1 MKKLFFIIPTIL
13 ICLVIINLS
22 AEAKQKRDKDFN
34 IIIAV
39 NHLDYEEVCNA
50 VKEAGGTVRFQ
61 YKYCK
66 AVAVTIPSDNLESI
80 LNMPEVQGS
89 YKDREFSLPKPPVIN
104 RPGFETVYDRVQ
116 NTADHVQAI
125 TTAELEG
132 LIGSGPNKYQSFTND
147 LTGASDFW
155 LNTGHY
161 GEEVIVGIMD
171 SGVSREAMAVAD
183 RIVGA
188 ENFTG
193 EVTPG
198 DSPDNDPHGT
208 WVACCVGANA
218 IFGFGDPKIQ
228 DAVKAY
234 CPSCVIIDYFGD
246 GIDGIP
252 MVGQAP
258 GALFYSFKVFK
269 ADLTTSNSILLA
281 AMERAI
287 ELKKENILPDLKV
300 INMSFGGPSLFSGED
315 PFFTQLFEKMDDEG
329 ILVTVSAGN
338 AGASGM
344 TIGNPGLAE
353 NILTVGAS
361 NDATHERIGIA
372 IDQEDVGLG
381 WLWRPIDNNQT
392 AYFSSRGP
400 TADGR
405 TDPEIVAPGTW
416 RFVQDAKEDSIRWVS
431 GTSFS
436 APTVAGAAA
445 LLLSAHQ
452 ESQPKDLRGALLNG
466 ANPTLLTDNSGEQD
480 QGFGFLDV
488 VAANTEL
495 IEGAKNPKDKGEDKK
510 KVKQNI
516 KKVTDIKVIKKKDFT
531 ENISD
536 LLPGQRAE
544 YFYEIKKNVN
554 RVTVTISDVSPDLPQ
569 EDQNKLFGDNLL
581 VFIHSAKTSAIG
593 ADGDYRAGTPVTVK
607 VKEDATFVL
616 EGSDL
621 DEGIARIT
629 ILGDWRNVGEISA
642 TINISREDEKKDHY
656 FSKKGEVA
664 EGEFK
669 TFSIYVPSGAEE
681 LTLALEL
688 NWKRNWGHY
697 PTDDLDMYVY
707 YSDNS
712 LNSDNSL
719 ILLDNDG
726 DGDWDGL
733 SLDSPE
739 RININNPAPGIWT
752 VLIKG
757 FKVWKKE
764 EKFELF
770 VKGGSNSLF
779 EN

>member
-13 ICLVIINLS
+13 TWLVIINLS
-22 AEAKQKRDKDFN
+22 AEAKQKQDKDFN

-61 YKYCK
+61 YKYCE
-66 AVAVTIPSDNLESI
+66 AVAITMPSDNLESI

-89 YKDREFSLPKPPVIN
+89 YKDREFSLPKLPVIN
-104 RPGFETVYDRVQ
+104 RPGFETVYDHIQ
-116 NTADHVQAI
+116 NTADHVQTI

-132 LIGSGPNKYQSFTND
+132 LIGSGPNNYQPFTSD

-155 LNTGHY
+155 SNTGHY

-171 SGVSREAMAVAD
+171 TGVSSGAIAVAD

-193 EVTPG
+193 DGISG
-198 DSPDNDPHGT
+198 DSSLNHPHGT
-208 WVACCVGANA
+208 QVACCVGANA
-218 IFGFGDPKIQ
+218 IFGFGDPTIQ
-228 DAVKAY
+228 NAVKAY
-234 CPSCVIIDYFGD
+234 CPSCVMSDHFGL

-252 MVGQAP
+252 MLGQAP
-258 GALFYSFKVFK
+258 KALFYSLKVF
-269 ADLTTSNSILLA
+269 DTNLTTSVSILLA
-281 AMERAI
+281 AMERAV
-287 ELKKENILPDLKV
+287 ELKKENIFPNLKV
-300 INMSFGGPSLFSGED
+300 INMSFGSPSLFSGED
-315 PFFTQLFEKMDDEG
+315 PFFAQLVEMMDDVG

-338 AGASGM
+338 AGPSGM
-344 TIGNPGLAE
+344 TIGDPGLAE

-361 NDATHERIGIA
+361 DDATHERIAMEIFSYPGF
-372 IDQEDVGLG
+372 GL
-381 WLWRPIDNNQT
+381 LCRPIDNNQT

-405 TDPEIVAPGTW
+405 NDPEIVAPGTW
-416 RFVQDAKEDSIRWVS
+416 RFVQHANGHLISWAS

-445 LLLSAHQ
+445 LLLSAHP
-452 ESQPKDLRGALLNG
+452 ESQPKDIRGALING

-480 QGFGFLDV
+480 KGFGFLDV
-488 VAANTEL
+488 FAANTEL

-510 KVKQNI
+510 KVEQNI
-516 KKVTDIKVIKKKDFT
+516 KKVADIKVIKKKDFT
-531 ENISD
+531 EN
-536 LLPGQRAE
+536 
-544 YFYEIKKNVN
+544 NVN
-554 RVTVTISDVSPDLPQ
+554 QVTVTISDVIPELQPDA
-569 EDQNKLFGDNLL
+569 QNPLFGDELF

-593 ADGDYRAGTPVTVK
+593 ADGDYRAGTPAFVGG
-607 VKEDATFVL
+607 DATFVL

-629 ILGDWRNVGEISA
+629 ILGTWTNAGKISA
-642 TINISREDEKKDHY
+642 TIHISREDEKQDHS

-664 EGEFK
+664 EGELK
-669 TFSIYVPSGAEE
+669 IFSIDVPSSAEE
-681 LTLALEL
+681 LNLEL

-707 YSDNS
+707 D
-712 LNSDNSL
+712 SDNSL

-726 DGDWDGL
+726 DDDLDGF

-739 RININNPAPGIWT
+739 RINIENPAAGNWT
-752 VLIKG
+752 VLIYG
-757 FKVWKKE
+757 AKVWEKE

-770 VKGGSNSLF
+770 VKGLSKSLF
-779 EN
+779 EK

>member
-1 MKKLFFIIPTIL
+1 MKKLFFIIPAML

-22 AEAKQKRDKDFN
+22 AEAKQKQDKDFN

-39 NHLDYEEVCNA
+39 NHLDYEEVCNV

-61 YKYCK
+61 YKYCE
-66 AVAVTIPSDNLESI
+66 AVAVTMPSDNLESI

-89 YKDREFSLPKPPVIN
+89 YKDREFSLPKSPVIN
-104 RPGFETVYDRVQ
+104 RPGFETVYDHIQ
-116 NTADHVQAI
+116 NTADHVQAT

-132 LIGSGPNKYQSFTND
+132 LIGSGPNNYQPFTSD
-147 LTGASDFW
+147 LTGANDFW
-155 LNTGHY
+155 SNTGHY

-171 SGVSREAMAVAD
+171 TGVSSAAVAVAP

-193 EVTPG
+193 DEIPG
-198 DSPDNDPHGT
+198 DSSLNHPHGT
-208 WVACCVGANA
+208 QVACCVGANA
-218 IFGFGDPKIQ
+218 IFGFGDPTIQ
-228 DAVKAY
+228 NAVKAY
-234 CPSCVIIDYFGD
+234 CPSCVIPNHFAP

-252 MVGQAP
+252 MLGQAP
-258 GALFYSFKVFK
+258 AALFYSFKVF
-269 ADLTTSNSILLA
+269 DTNLTTSVSILLA

-287 ELKKENILPDLKV
+287 ELKKENILPNLKV

-315 PFFTQLFEKMDDEG
+315 PFFAQLVEMMDDVG

-344 TIGNPGLAE
+344 TISDPGLAE

-361 NDATHERIGIA
+361 DDATHERIVMEIVFGFYPG
-372 IDQEDVGLG
+372 VGL
-381 WLWRPIDNNQT
+381 LWRPIDNNQT

-405 TDPEIVAPGTW
+405 IDPEIVAPGTW
-416 RFVQDAKEDSIRWVS
+416 RFVQHANGDSISWAS

-445 LLLSAHQ
+445 LLLSAHP
-452 ESQPKDLRGALLNG
+452 ESQPNDLRGALLNG

-495 IEGAKNPKDKGEDKK
+495 IEGAKNPKDKGKDKK
-510 KVKQNI
+510 EVEQNI
-516 KKVTDIKVIKKKDFT
+516 KKVADIKVIKKKDFT
-531 ENISD
+531 ENTSD

-544 YFYEIKKNVN
+544 YFYEIKKDVN
-554 RVTVTISDVSPDLPQ
+554 QVTVTISDVTPELPQ
-569 EDQNKLFGDNLL
+569 GAQNQLFGDDLF

-593 ADGDYRAGTPVTVK
+593 DDGDYRAGTPAFVG
-607 VKEDATFVL
+607 EDATFVL

-629 ILGDWRNVGEISA
+629 ILGNWTNAGKISA
-642 TINISREDEKKDHY
+642 TIHISREDGKQDHY
-656 FSKKGEVA
+656 FSKKGKVA
-664 EGEFK
+664 EGELK
-669 TFSIYVPSGAEE
+669 EFSIDVQSNTEE
-681 LTLALEL
+681 LNLKL
-688 NWKRNWGHY
+688 NWKGDWGHY
-697 PTDDLDMYVY
+697 PTNDLDMYVY
-707 YSDNS
+707 DPN
-712 LNSDNSL
+712 
-719 ILLDNDG
+719 G
-726 DGDWDGL
+726 DGNWDGC

-739 RININNPAPGIWT
+739 RIKIDNPEAGTWSVSIY
-752 VLIKG
+752 G
-757 FKVWKKE
+757 FKVWEKE

-770 VKGGSNSLF
+770 VKGLSKSLF
-779 EN
+779 EK

>member
-13 ICLVIINLS
+13 TWLVIINLS
-22 AEAKQKRDKDFN
+22 AEAKQKQDKDFN

-39 NHLDYEEVCNA
+39 NHLDYEKVCNA

-61 YKYCK
+61 YKYCE
-66 AVAVTIPSDNLESI
+66 AVAITMPSDNLESI

-89 YKDREFSLPKPPVIN
+89 YKDREFSLPKLPVIN
-104 RPGFETVYDRVQ
+104 RPGFETVYDHIQ
-116 NTADHVQAI
+116 NTADHVQTT

-132 LIGSGPNKYQSFTND
+132 LIGSGPNNYQPFIS
-147 LTGASDFW
+147 
-155 LNTGHY
+155 
-161 GEEVIVGIMD
+161 
-171 SGVSREAMAVAD
+171 SGAMAVAD

-193 EVTPG
+193 DGISG
-198 DSPDNDPHGT
+198 DSSLNHPHGT
-208 WVACCVGANA
+208 QVACCVGANA
-218 IFGFGDPKIQ
+218 IFGFGDPTIQ
-228 DAVKAY
+228 NAVKAY
-234 CPSCVIIDYFGD
+234 CPSCVMSDHFGL

-252 MVGQAP
+252 MLGQAP
-258 GALFYSFKVFK
+258 KALFYSLKVF
-269 ADLTTSNSILLA
+269 DTNLTTSVSILLA
-281 AMERAI
+281 AMERAV
-287 ELKKENILPDLKV
+287 ELKKENIFPNLKV
-300 INMSFGGPSLFSGED
+300 INMSFGSPSLFSGED
-315 PFFTQLFEKMDDEG
+315 PFFAQLVEMMDDVG

-338 AGASGM
+338 AGPSGM
-344 TIGNPGLAE
+344 TIGDPGLAE

-361 NDATHERIGIA
+361 DDATHERIAMEIFSYPGF
-372 IDQEDVGLG
+372 GL
-381 WLWRPIDNNQT
+381 LCRPIDNNQT

-405 TDPEIVAPGTW
+405 NDPEIVAPGTW
-416 RFVQDAKEDSIRWVS
+416 RFVQHANGHLISWAS

-445 LLLSAHQ
+445 LLLSAHT
-452 ESQPKDLRGALLNG
+452 ESQPKDIRGALING

-488 VAANTEL
+488 FAANTEL

-516 KKVTDIKVIKKKDFT
+516 KKVADIKVIKKKDFT
-531 ENISD
+531 ENTSD
-536 LLPGQRAE
+536 LLPGQRKE
-544 YFYEIKKNVN
+544 FFYEIKKNVN
-554 RVTVTISDVSPDLPQ
+554 QVTVTISDVIPELQPDA
-569 EDQNKLFGDNLL
+569 QNPLFGDELF

-593 ADGDYRAGTPVTVK
+593 ADGDYRAGTPAFVGG
-607 VKEDATFVL
+607 DATFVL

-629 ILGDWRNVGEISA
+629 ILGNWTNAGKISA
-642 TINISREDEKKDHY
+642 TIHISREDEKQDHY
-656 FSKKGEVA
+656 FPKKGEVA
-664 EGEFK
+664 EGELK
-669 TFSIYVPSGAEE
+669 IFSIDVPSSAEE
-681 LTLALEL
+681 LNLKL

-707 YSDNS
+707 D
-712 LNSDNSL
+712 SDNSL

-726 DGDWDGL
+726 DDDLDGL

-739 RININNPAPGIWT
+739 RINIENPAAGNWT
-752 VLIKG
+752 VLIYG
-757 FKVWKKE
+757 AKVWEKE

-770 VKGGSNSLF
+770 VKGLSKSPPAF
-779 EN
+779 SQTVIK

>member
-13 ICLVIINLS
+13 TWLVIINLS
-22 AEAKQKRDKDFN
+22 AEAKQKQDKDFN

-61 YKYCK
+61 YKYCE
-66 AVAVTIPSDNLESI
+66 AVAITMPSDNLESI

-89 YKDREFSLPKPPVIN
+89 YKDREFSLPKLPVIN
-104 RPGFETVYDRVQ
+104 RPGFETVYDHIQ
-116 NTADHVQAI
+116 NTADHVQTI

-132 LIGSGPNKYQSFTND
+132 LIGSGPNNYQPFTSD

-155 LNTGHY
+155 SNTGHY

-171 SGVSREAMAVAD
+171 TGVSSGAIAVAD

-193 EVTPG
+193 DGISG
-198 DSPDNDPHGT
+198 DSSLNHPHGT
-208 WVACCVGANA
+208 QVACCVGANA
-218 IFGFGDPKIQ
+218 IFGFGDPTIQ
-228 DAVKAY
+228 NAVKAY
-234 CPSCVIIDYFGD
+234 CPSCVMSDHFGL

-252 MVGQAP
+252 MLGQAP
-258 GALFYSFKVFK
+258 KALFYSLKVF
-269 ADLTTSNSILLA
+269 DTNLTTSVSILLA
-281 AMERAI
+281 AMERAV
-287 ELKKENILPDLKV
+287 ELKKENIFPNLKV
-300 INMSFGGPSLFSGED
+300 INMSFGSPSLFSGED
-315 PFFTQLFEKMDDEG
+315 PFFAQLVEMMDDVG

-338 AGASGM
+338 AGPSGM
-344 TIGNPGLAE
+344 TIGDPGLAE

-361 NDATHERIGIA
+361 DDATHERIAMEIFSYPGF
-372 IDQEDVGLG
+372 GL
-381 WLWRPIDNNQT
+381 LCRPIDNNQT

-405 TDPEIVAPGTW
+405 NDPEIVAPGTW
-416 RFVQDAKEDSIRWVS
+416 RFVQHANGHLISWAS

-445 LLLSAHQ
+445 LLLSAHP
-452 ESQPKDLRGALLNG
+452 ESQPKDIRGALLNG

-480 QGFGFLDV
+480 KGFGFLDV
-488 VAANTEL
+488 FAANTEL

-516 KKVTDIKVIKKKDFT
+516 KKVADIKVIKKKDFT
-531 ENISD
+531 ENTSD
-536 LLPGQRAE
+536 LLPGQRKE
-544 YFYEIKKNVN
+544 FFYEIKKNVN
-554 RVTVTISDVSPDLPQ
+554 QVTVTISDVIPELQPDA
-569 EDQNKLFGDNLL
+569 QNPLFGDELF

-593 ADGDYRAGTPVTVK
+593 ADGDYRAGTPAFVGG
-607 VKEDATFVL
+607 DATFVL

-629 ILGDWRNVGEISA
+629 ILGNWTNAGKISA
-642 TINISREDEKKDHY
+642 TIHISREDEKQDHY

-664 EGEFK
+664 EGELK
-669 TFSIYVPSGAEE
+669 IFSIDVPSSAEE
-681 LTLALEL
+681 LNLEL

-707 YSDNS
+707 D
-712 LNSDNSL
+712 SDNSL

-726 DGDWDGL
+726 DDDLDGF

-739 RININNPAPGIWT
+739 RINIENPAAGNWT
-752 VLIKG
+752 VLIYG
-757 FKVWKKE
+757 AKVWEKE

-770 VKGGSNSLF
+770 VKGLSKSLF
-779 EN
+779 EK